1 MKKFNISSFLMICL
15 LAVSGMMF
23 TACDDDLD
31 TNQFQEGG
39 VKLNVWGPCPVA
51 RGGELRFIGTGMDQ
65 VSAVMFPQEIEVTEI
80 TRVSSEEIRVT
91 VPQEAVE
98 GKLVLNTS
106 QGKIETTTEIT
117 FLEPVSIDDFSPKS
131 VKAGDELTITGEY
144 LNLMHGVI
152 FADGVTV
159 DESQFTSHSR
169 NEIKVIVPAE
179 AQTGRIG
186 VTDLGIQKDGTVEDI
201 PNEIYADVEEFG
213 ELTVTLPAVA
223 QVLDV
228 QNAKPGDV
236 ITVTGTDLDLVTT
249 VLMPND
255 SIAQFTYADGALAI
269 TVRQDAIDGQVRIL
283 PASGVEVLAANLT
296 MAVPTELSA
305 NPATGL
311 REGDVITITGTNLD
325 VVTNVTFPGMTEA
338 TELASQSVTEL
349 TVAMPAAAQSG
360 DLMLN
365 TAAGKSVVVAITTA
379 KPENVTYAASS
390 VGGGENLIINGQNLD
405 LVASVTFTGGA
416 SVGDSTFVAQS
427 ATQITLAVPTA
438 GAETGVVTLVMGNGE
453 SVEAPEV
460 TITSPNCAYLPS
472 VPESFVQGTSVVLDI
487 INGSHLTN
495 VTINDAQS
503 QFWFDETANTLSIKI
518 PADLSE
524 TCTLKLISDNGEM
537 EYEINIV
544 ALETTIWEGSFTLS
558 WNALEDLSWGKYD
571 FSTVK
576 AGQKLIVYFTELADQ
591 TYWQIRIAKG
601 NGWAALADWSTSI
614 GGGDILDLEAGATSY
629 SYTLTENDV
638 NELVNE
644 GGLILTGTNI
654 TITRVAL
661 SNN

>member
-80 TRVSSEEIRVT
+80 TRMSSEEIRVT

-152 FADGVTV
+152 FADGVVV
-159 DESQFTSHSR
+159 DEFVSHSR

-201 PNEIYADVEEFG
+201 PNEIYADVEELG

-338 TELASQSVTEL
+338 TELASQSATEL

-518 PADLSE
+518 PADLSG

>member
-1 MKKFNISSFLMICL
+1 MICL

-152 FADGVTV
+152 FADGVVV
-159 DESQFTSHSR
+159 DEFVSHSR

>member
-1 MKKFNISSFLMICL
+1 M
-15 LAVSGMMF
+15 
-23 TACDDDLD
+23 
-31 TNQFQEGG
+31 
-39 VKLNVWGPCPVA
+39 
-51 RGGELRFIGTGMDQ
+51 
-65 VSAVMFPQEIEVTEI
+65 
-80 TRVSSEEIRVT
+80 
-91 VPQEAVE
+91 
-98 GKLVLNTS
+98 
-106 QGKIETTTEIT
+106 
-117 FLEPVSIDDFSPKS
+117 
-131 VKAGDELTITGEY
+131 
-144 LNLMHGVI
+144 
-152 FADGVTV
+152 
-159 DESQFTSHSR
+159 
-169 NEIKVIVPAE
+169 
-179 AQTGRIG
+179 
-186 VTDLGIQKDGTVEDI
+186 
-201 PNEIYADVEEFG
+201 
-213 ELTVTLPAVA
+213 
-223 QVLDV
+223 
-228 QNAKPGDV
+228 
-236 ITVTGTDLDLVTT
+236 
-249 VLMPND
+249 
-255 SIAQFTYADGALAI
+255 
-269 TVRQDAIDGQVRIL
+269 
-283 PASGVEVLAANLT
+283 
-296 MAVPTELSA
+296 
-305 NPATGL
+305 
-311 REGDVITITGTNLD
+311 
-325 VVTNVTFPGMTEA
+325 TNVTFPGMTEA
-338 TELASQSVTEL
+338 TELASQSATEL

-518 PADLSE
+518 PADLSG

>member
-1 MKKFNISSFLMICL
+1 MKTNRILTLCLAGLLLTGSGIS
-15 LAVSGMMF
+15 F
-23 TACDDDLD
+23 TSCQGDDVD
-31 TNQFQEGG
+31 TNQFTGG
-39 VKLNVWGPCPVA
+39 ISLNVFGPCPVA
-51 RGGELRFIGTGMDQ
+51 RGGELRFIGSGMNQ
-65 VSAVMFPQEIEVTEI
+65 VTAISIPGCADI
-80 TRVSSEEIRVT
+80 TDIQVISDREIRVT
-91 VPQEAVE
+91 VPQEAEE
-98 GKLVLNTS
+98 GYVILKTPAGDI
-106 QGKIETTTEIT
+106 QTETKITYTEPIS
-117 FLEPVSIDDFSPKS
+117 LESFSPTN
-131 VKAGDELTITGEY
+131 VLPGETITITGDY
-144 LNLMHGVI
+144 LNLMQKVI
-152 FADGVTV
+152 FADEVEVDYTDFIEHTRQRITLTV
-159 DESQFTSHSR
+159 PE
-169 NEIKVIVPAE
+169 E
-179 AQTGRIG
+179 AQSGLIILSDTA
-186 VTDLGIQKDGTVEDI
+186 EI
-201 PNEIYADVEEFG
+201 PNQIYSEE
-213 ELTVTLPAVA
+213 ELTVILPSVNNVS
-223 QVLDV
+223 QLD
-228 QNAKPGDV
+228 NAKPGN
-236 ITVTGTDLDLVTT
+236 TVEIQGQHLNLVK
-249 VLMPND
+249 
-255 SIAQFTYADGALAI
+255 
-269 TVRQDAIDGQVRIL
+269 QVRTSNGSEAEFVVTNDEIL
-283 PASGVEVLAANLT
+283 RFEIPADATDGEMVMVPASGVEVLAANLT

-338 TELASQSVTEL
+338 TELASQSATEL

-518 PADLSE
+518 PADLSGI
-524 TCTLKLISDNGEM
+524 CTLKLISDNGEM

>member
-1 MKKFNISSFLMICL
+1 MICL

-65 VSAVMFPQEIEVTEI
+65 VSSVVFPENVEVSEIN
-80 TRVSSEEIRVT
+80 RVSSEEIRVT

-152 FADGVTV
+152 FADGVVV
-159 DESQFTSHSR
+159 DEFVSHSR

-179 AQTGRIG
+179 AQSGRIG

-201 PNEIYADVEEFG
+201 PNEIYADVEELG

-228 QNAKPGDV
+228 QNVKPGDV

-296 MAVPTELSA
+296 MAVPTELAA

-311 REGDVITITGTNLD
+311 REGDVIAITGTNLD

-338 TELASQSVTEL
+338 TELASQSATEL

-360 DLMLN
+360 DLVLN
-365 TAAGKSVVVAITTA
+365 LLSGKTVTVAIETL
-379 KPENVTYAASS
+379 KPSYSSYEAST
-390 VGGGENLIINGQNLD
+390 VGGGENLVINGQNLD

-427 ATQITLAVPTA
+427 ATQITIAVPTT
-438 GAETGVVTLVMGNGE
+438 GAESGMVTLVMGNGE
-453 SVEAPEV
+453 TVEAAEV
-460 TITSPNCAYLPS
+460 TITTPQCAYLPS
-472 VPESFVQGTSVVLDI
+472 VPESFVQGVSVVLDI
-487 INGSHLTN
+487 VNGSHLTN
-495 VTINDAQS
+495 VTINDVQP

-518 PADLSE
+518 PADLSG

-537 EYEINIV
+537 EYDINIV
-544 ALETTIWEGSFTLS
+544 ATETTIWEGSFTLN

-576 AGQKLIVYFTELADQ
+576 AGQKLIVYFTEDSAQ

-601 NGWAALADWSTSI
+601 NGWVALADWSASI

-638 NELVNE
+638 NELVND
-644 GGLILTGTNI
+644 GGLILSGTNI
-654 TITRVAL
+654 TLTRVAL
-661 SNN
+661 SN

>member
-1 MKKFNISSFLMICL
+1 MICL

-201 PNEIYADVEEFG
+201 PNEIYADVEELG

-338 TELASQSVTEL
+338 TELASQSATEL

-518 PADLSE
+518 PADLSGA
-524 TCTLKLISDNGEM
+524 CTLKLISDNGEM

>member
-1 MKKFNISSFLMICL
+1 MICL

-152 FADGVTV
+152 FADGVVV
-159 DESQFTSHSR
+159 DEFVSHSR

-338 TELASQSVTEL
+338 TELASQSATEL

-518 PADLSE
+518 HADLSG

>member
-1 MKKFNISSFLMICL
+1 MICL

-152 FADGVTV
+152 FADGVVV
-159 DESQFTSHSR
+159 DEFVSHSR

-338 TELASQSVTEL
+338 TELASQSATEL

-518 PADLSE
+518 PADLSGI
-524 TCTLKLISDNGEM
+524 CTLKLISDNGEM

>member
-65 VSAVMFPQEIEVTEI
+65 VSSVVFPENVEVSEIN
-80 TRVSSEEIRVT
+80 RVSSEEIRVT

-98 GKLVLNTS
+98 GQLVLNTS
-106 QGKIETTTEIT
+106 QGEIKTTTEIT
-117 FLEPVSIDDFSPKS
+117 FLEPISIDDFSPKT
-131 VKAGDELTITGEY
+131 VKAGEELTITGEY

-152 FADGVTV
+152 FANGVVV
-159 DESQFTSHSR
+159 DEFVSHSR

-201 PNEIYADVEEFG
+201 PNEIYADVEELG

-269 TVRQDAIDGQVRIL
+269 IVRQDAIDGQVRIL

-296 MAVPTELSA
+296 MAVPTELAA
-305 NPATGL
+305 NPATDL
-311 REGDVITITGTNLD
+311 REGDVIAITGTNLD

-338 TELASQSVTEL
+338 TELASQSATEL

-365 TAAGKSVVVAITTA
+365 TAAGKSVAVAITTA

-390 VGGGENLIINGQNLD
+390 VGGGENLVINGQNLD

-453 SVEAPEV
+453 TVEAPEV

-518 PADLSE
+518 PADLSG
-524 TCTLKLISDNGEM
+524 TYTLKLISDNGEM

-576 AGQKLIVYFTELADQ
+576 AGQKLIVYFTEDSAQ

-601 NGWAALADWSTSI
+601 NGWVALADWSASI

-638 NELVNE
+638 NELVND
-644 GGLILTGTNI
+644 GGLILSGTNI
-654 TITRVAL
+654 TLTRVAL
-661 SNN
+661 SN

>member
-1 MKKFNISSFLMICL
+1 MICL

-152 FADGVTV
+152 FADGVVV
-159 DESQFTSHSR
+159 DEFVSHSR

-201 PNEIYADVEEFG
+201 PNEIYADVEELG

-338 TELASQSVTEL
+338 TELASQSATEL

-518 PADLSE
+518 PADLSGI
-524 TCTLKLISDNGEM
+524 CTLKLISDNGEM